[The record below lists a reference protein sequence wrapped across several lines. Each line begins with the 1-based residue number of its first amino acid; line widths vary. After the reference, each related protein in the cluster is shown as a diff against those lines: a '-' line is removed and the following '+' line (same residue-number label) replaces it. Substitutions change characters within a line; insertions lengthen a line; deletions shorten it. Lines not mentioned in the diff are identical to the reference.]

1 MKNIIKNTK
10 IIHISIIVLGIIFI
24 SLSAFHNS
32 IWFDESYSVAISN
45 HSFGEIWTIGG
56 HDVHPVLYY
65 WILHIIRAIFG
76 NQIILFKLF
85 SVVAFAILGI
95 IGYTHIRKDFG
106 EKVGILFSFFVFFL
120 PLNVIYAGQ
129 VRMYPLAMLLVTLT
143 AIYAYRIFAEKENCK
158 TKNWIL
164 FALFSLS
171 AAYTHYYALAAAV
184 VINLLLLIY
193 LVIQSVRKKK
203 ITKNLKAFIIAGM
216 LQILAYLPWLMYLLL
231 QASQVSSGYWIE
243 FQFPETLIEMFTFQ
257 FVGNLQETKYM
268 PDYVAIIFG
277 LLICVSVLFLLYR
290 RNRLFALYSNNNA
303 INTNNN
309 IDKKQK
315 EIIEICNNTP
325 AKLAISVYILV
336 VLAVCIVSIVI
347 GRSILYARYLLCI
360 TGLLIFFISFILGRY
375 GNKYII
381 SIICVFSIIL
391 ASYTNL
397 GLIKTNYDESNSQP
411 IDYLKQNIQE
421 GDILVYGNE
430 GEPFVVSANFP
441 DVKQYFWDE
450 ADWKVDEAYKAYG
463 PNMEIIHSL
472 ESLEDYKGRVW
483 VINRTNYAIADSIER
498 ELNGK
503 VIEKRAYQTAYENYP
518 YTITLMVLE

>member
-1 MKNIIKNTK
+1 MALLLPIEQRERDVIFMRNILKNTK
-10 IIHISIIVLGIIFI
+10 VIHIAIIVLGIIFI
-24 SLSAFHNS
+24 SLAAFHNS

-65 WILHIIRAIFG
+65 WILHIIRMIFG
-76 NQIILFKLF
+76 NQIMLYKLF

-106 EKVGILFSFFVFFL
+106 EKVGMLFSFFVFFQ

-143 AIYAYRIFAEKENCK
+143 AIYAYRIFAAKEKCSI
-158 TKNWIL
+158 KNWML
-164 FALFSLS
+164 FGVFSLA

-184 VINLLLLIY
+184 VINVLLFIY
-193 LVIQSVRKKK
+193 LLVQAIKEKKF
-203 ITKNLKAFIIAGM
+203 TTNLKAFIITGVV
-216 LQILAYLPWLMYLLL
+216 QIVAYLPWLVYLLL
-231 QASQVSSGYWIE
+231 QASQVSNGYWIE
-243 FQFPETLIEMFTFQ
+243 FYFPETLIEMFTFQ

-268 PDYVAIIFG
+268 SDYVAIGFG
-277 LLICVSVLFLLYR
+277 LLVIISIIFLLIKNR
-290 RNRLFALYSNNNA
+290 KRNLHSVSEN
-303 INTNNN
+303 
-309 IDKKQK
+309 K
-315 EIIEICNNTP
+315 EKAESFNGKNTP
-325 AKLAISVYILV
+325 AKLAIAVYILV
-336 VLAVCIVSIVI
+336 ILVVCIASAVV

-360 TGLLIFFISFILGRY
+360 TGLLIFCISFILGKY
-375 GNKYII
+375 GNKCIVLVV
-381 SIICVFSIIL
+381 CVASVVL
-391 ASYTNL
+391 ATYTNI
-397 GLIKTNYDESNSQP
+397 GLIQTNYDETNSQP
-411 IDYLKQNIQE
+411 IDYLRENIQE

-472 ESLEDYKGRVW
+472 DALEDYTGRVW
-483 VINRTNYAIADSIER
+483 VINRTNYAIADSIEE
-498 ELNGK
+498 ELGRKSN
-503 VIEKRAYQTAYENYP
+503 
-518 YTITLMVLE
+518 